1 MTTQTTG
8 RAVATEDAAFLK
20 EHYLGLVK
28 WGKGSVRAAWRFGQA
43 LDSRSD
49 LYTRKQ
55 LAAAVGVTS
64 GTVTRYL
71 RLYHAYQRPELAE
84 EASEALETF
93 NIDVIAELHDQ
104 LVPVERGRS
113 LAGRRW
119 RLTCGHCHSTEIH
132 RVEIT
137 DEDADDDQGEA

>member
-1 MTTQTTG
+1 MSTATTG
-8 RAVATEDAAFLK
+8 RIVAAEDVAFLK
-20 EHYLGLVK
+20 DHYSGLMK

-43 LDSRSD
+43 LDSRTD
-49 LYTRKQ
+49 LYTRRQ
-55 LAAAVGVTS
+55 LADAVGVTP

-84 EASEALETF
+84 EASVALETF
-93 NIDVIAELHDQ
+93 NIDTITELHDQ

-119 RLTCGHCHSTEIH
+119 RLTCAHCRSTEIH
-132 RVEIT
+132 REEIT
-137 DEDADDDQGEA
+137 DEEEAATP